1 MTFWVSRWS
10 VEVLKK
16 GSHGGVSKCR
26 IRRDFAVVKA
36 HSGVIVFDVF
46 VLQVDLADLVIPFN
60 SKLPAYSL

>member
-1 MTFWVSRWS
+1 M
-10 VEVLKK
+10 KK